1 VRPAT
6 TRRRFLQASAA
17 AAAGTALGDLPAFA
31 QRPDGP
37 NLILV
42 IVDSLRA
49 DAVYDRAIHTP
60 NIDELLFQGVRFT
73 SAYPEAMPTV
83 PARNS
88 ILGGRRT
95 FPFRHWHD
103 YPGLLDSPGW
113 APLRHVH
120 DSLPAVLRRA
130 GYWTAYVTDNPFL
143 GFSRPYAPLRHSV
156 NSFMRTGGQIGGRHR
171 VSSVPDNVLRHWLH
185 PAIAPEKR
193 QRVGKYLANSR
204 YWLDERRSFAAKVMT
219 DAVRALEIGAMH
231 GRFALVVDTYEPHEP
246 WTPPVNYADMYGKW
260 RGSEPAM
267 PLYGKVSN
275 WLEPGQRGPVVRRLR
290 ELYAAEVTMT
300 DRWLGALFDRL
311 HDLNLEHETV
321 VALVSDHGI
330 LLGEHG
336 WTGKI
341 STALH
346 PALTRIPMVL
356 VDPARRNAGQVSRW
370 FASTHDLAPT
380 LLSMMGVKAP
390 ERMNGVDM
398 SVLFDGKKL
407 PKRDYAYG
415 GYGNSFFIRTRR
427 WAMWARN
434 KPARFHL
441 FDKKR
446 DPGEGTNVA
455 HRHRDVVRHLY
466 GIVRARAGGRL
477 PYYKG
482 LDPDG

>member
-1 VRPAT
+1 M
-6 TRRRFLQASAA
+6 
-17 AAAGTALGDLPAFA
+17 LGDLPAFA
-31 QRPDGP
+31 RRPDGP

-42 IVDSLRA
+42 IVDTLRQ
-49 DAVYDRAIHTP
+49 DAVYERAIGTP
-60 NIDELLFQGVRFT
+60 NMDELLRQGLRFT

-95 FPFRHWHD
+95 FPFRNWHD
-103 YPGLLDSPGW
+103 YPGLLYSPGW
-113 APLRHVH
+113 APLRDVH

-143 GFSRPYAPLRHSV
+143 GFSRPYGPLRHSV
-156 NSFMRTGGQIGGRHR
+156 NRFVRSGGQIGGSQPT
-171 VSSVPDNVLRHWLH
+171 SSVPDHVLRHWLH

-193 QRVGKYLANSR
+193 ERVGKYLANSR
-204 YWLDERRSFAAKVMT
+204 YWQDERRSFAAKVMT
-219 DAVRALEIGAMH
+219 DAVRALEVGASH
-231 GRFALVVDTYEPHEP
+231 GPFALVVDTYEPHEP
-246 WTPPVNYADMYGKW
+246 WTPPAPYADLYGKW

-275 WLEPGQRGPVVRRLR
+275 WLQPSERGPVVRRLR

-300 DRWLGALFDRL
+300 DRWLGVLFDRL
-311 HDLNLEHETV
+311 HALNLENETV

-346 PALTRIPMVL
+346 PALTRIPLVV
-356 VDPARRNAGQVSRW
+356 VDPSRRNAGRSSNW
-370 FASTHDLAPT
+370 YASTHDLAPT
-380 LLSMMGVKAP
+380 LLAMMGVKAP
-390 ERMNGVDM
+390 TSMNGVDM
-398 SVLFDGKKL
+398 SPLFEGRQL
-407 PKRDYAYG
+407 PKRDYAFG

-434 KPARFHL
+434 KPTRFHL
-441 FDKKR
+441 FDKHR
-446 DPGEGTNVA
+446 DPSEGTNVA
-455 HRHRDVVRHLY
+455 HRHPGVVRRLY
-466 GIVRARAGGRL
+466 GIVRSRVGGSL
-477 PYYKG
+477 PYYEG
-482 LDPDG
+482 VDRDG

>member
-1 VRPAT
+1 MSRAT
-6 TRRRFLQASAA
+6 TRRRFLQATAA
-17 AAAGTALGDLPAFA
+17 TAAGVAVGDLPAFA

-49 DAVYDRAIHTP
+49 DAVYDRLVKTP
-60 NIDELLFQGVRFT
+60 NMDALLFQGLRFT

-113 APLRHVH
+113 SPLRHVE

-130 GYWTAYVTDNPFL
+130 GYWTSYVTDNPFL
-143 GFSRPYAPLRHSV
+143 GFSRPYAPLRHAV
-156 NSFMRTGGQIGGRHR
+156 NSFVRTGGEIGGSHPI
-171 VSSVPDNVLRHWLH
+171 SSVPPKVLRHWMH
-185 PAIAPEKR
+185 PAIYPQKLH
-193 QRVGKYLANSR
+193 RVGKYLANSR
-204 YWLDERRSFAAKVMT
+204 YWHDERRSFAAKVMK
-219 DAVRALEIGAMH
+219 DGIHALEVGAWH
-231 GRFALVVDTYEPHEP
+231 QPFALIVDTYEPHEP
-246 WTPPVNYADMYGKW
+246 WTPPPPYADMYGKW
-260 RGSEPAM
+260 RGPEPAM
-267 PLYGKVSN
+267 PIYGKVDN
-275 WLEPGQRGPVVRRLR
+275 WLKPHERGPVVRRLR

-300 DRWLGALFDRL
+300 DAWLGRLFNRL
-311 HDLNLEHETV
+311 HELNLERETV

-346 PALTRIPMVL
+346 PALTRIPMVII
-356 VDPARRNAGQVSRW
+356 DPAGRQAAQSSNW

-380 LLSMMGVKAP
+380 LLSMMGVPAP
-390 ERMNGVDM
+390 ERMDGVDM
-398 SVLFDGKKL
+398 SPLFDAKPL

-427 WAMWARN
+427 WALWGRN

-441 FDKKR
+441 FDRHK
-446 DPGEGTNVA
+446 DPSEGTNVA
-455 HRHRDVVRHLY
+455 HRHHGVAGHLY
-466 GIVRARAGGRL
+466 GIVRKRAGGKL